1 MTVIGTPIIQSTAD
15 RMTHLQNFAE
25 IERSP
30 DVKSSANPSCKFDFE
45 FVCWAI
51 GSLAQA
57 HSKAVSWRTNLGTQI
72 WAHKS
77 GTKIHLERF
86 CSSGWQ

>member
-25 IERSP
+25 LERSP

-45 FVCWAI
+45 FVFWAI

-57 HSKAVSWRTNLGTQI
+57 NSKAVS
-72 WAHKS
+72 
-77 GTKIHLERF
+77 
-86 CSSGWQ
+86 